1 MLPELR
7 PEAADLLNRVND
19 FVTNE
24 CLPQEEVFES
34 QIKDGDERWNSYPSV
49 IDDLKEKAKSLG
61 LWNLF
66 LPESEFGAGL
76 TNYEYSHLAEAMG
89 VCHISS
95 EAMNCSAPDTGNMEV
110 IARYGNE
117 QHQKEWLQPLL
128 DGKIRSAFGM
138 TEPGVASSDATNMR
152 ATAVLDGDEY
162 VINGEKW
169 WTSGAGDPRCKII
182 VFMCVTNP
190 DNAKHQRHSQILVP
204 MESDGIE
211 VQRMMHV
218 FGYDDA
224 PHGHAHLK
232 FTNVRVP
239 KENLL
244 LGEGRGFEIAQGRLG
259 PGRIHHCMRTIGAGE
274 RALKLMCERGIDPS
288 KTPFGKNIANLG
300 ANFDYIAESRIELNA
315 ARLLTLDAAN
325 KMDTVGNK
333 IAASEI
339 AQIKVFA
346 PQVVLKIIDRAIQMH
361 GGEGVSQLTPLAS
374 MYAHLRTLRL
384 ADGPDEVHRRA
395 VARYELGKYIP
406 R

>member
-24 CLPQEEVFES
+24 CLPKEEVFES

-190 DNAKHQRHSQILVP
+190 DNAKHQRHSQILGP

>member
-1 MLPELR
+1 MMPELR
-7 PEAADLLNRVND
+7 PEAVELVEKVKD
-19 FVTNE
+19 FIDS
-24 CLPQEEVFES
+24 EVRPKEHVFHE
-34 QIKDGDERWNSYPSV
+34 QINVGKDRWSSYPSV
-49 IDDLKEKAKSLG
+49 IDDLKEKARAKG

-76 TNYEYSHLAEAMG
+76 SNYEYAHLAEEMG
-89 VCHISS
+89 KSHIAS

-117 QHQKEWLQPLL
+117 QHQEEWLKPLL
-128 DGKIRSAFGM
+128 DGEIRSAFSM
-138 TEPGVASSDATNMR
+138 TEPGTASSDATNMQ

-169 WTSGAGDPRCKII
+169 WTSGAGDPRCKILI
-182 VFMCVTNP
+182 FMCVTNP
-190 DNAKHQRHSQILVP
+190 DNPKHQRHSMILIP
-204 MESDGIE
+204 METEGVEIIK
-211 VQRMMHV
+211 MMHV

-224 PHGHAHLK
+224 PHGHAHMK

-259 PGRIHHCMRTIGAGE
+259 PGRIHHCMRAIGAGE
-274 RALKLMCERGIDPS
+274 VAIELMCKRGMDPN
-288 KTPFGKNIANLG
+288 KVAFGKNLAQLG

-315 ARLLTLDAAN
+315 ARFLTLDAAV

-339 AQIKVFA
+339 AQIKVYA
-346 PQVVLKIIDRAIQMH
+346 PNVALKIIDRAIQIH
-361 GGEGVSQLTPLAS
+361 GGEGVSQYTPLAS
-374 MYAHLRTLRL
+374 MYAHMRTLRL

-395 VARYELGKYIP
+395 VARYELGKYMS
-406 R
+406 

>member
-1 MLPELR
+1 MMPELR
-7 PEAADLLNRVND
+7 PEAVELVEKVKDFIDSEVRPKEHVFHEQINVGAD
-19 FVTNE
+19 
-24 CLPQEEVFES
+24 
-34 QIKDGDERWNSYPSV
+34 RWSSYPSV
-49 IDDLKEKAKSLG
+49 IDELKEKARAKG

-76 TNYEYSHLAEAMG
+76 SNYEYAHLAEEMG
-89 VCHISS
+89 KSHIAS

-117 QHQKEWLQPLL
+117 QHQEEWLKPLL
-128 DGKIRSAFGM
+128 DGEIRSAFSM
-138 TEPGVASSDATNMR
+138 TEPGTASSDATNMQ

-169 WTSGAGDPRCKII
+169 WTSGAGDPRCKILI
-182 VFMCVTNP
+182 FMCVTNP
-190 DNAKHQRHSQILVP
+190 DNPKHQRHSMILVP
-204 MESDGIE
+204 METEGVEIIK
-211 VQRMMHV
+211 MMHV

-224 PHGHAHLK
+224 PHGHAHMK

-259 PGRIHHCMRTIGAGE
+259 PGRIHHCMRAIGAGE
-274 RALKLMCERGIDPS
+274 VAIELMCKRGMDPN
-288 KTPFGKNIANLG
+288 KVAFGKNLAQLG

-315 ARLLTLDAAN
+315 ARFLTLDAAV

-339 AQIKVFA
+339 AQIKVYA
-346 PQVVLKIIDRAIQMH
+346 PNVALKIIDRAIQIH

-374 MYAHLRTLRL
+374 MYAHMRTLRL

-395 VARYELGKYIP
+395 VARYELGKYMS
-406 R
+406 

>member
-1 MLPELR
+1 MMPELR
-7 PEAADLLNRVND
+7 PEAIDLLDRVKNFIND
-19 FVTNE
+19 
-24 CLPQEEVFES
+24 EVKPKEHVFHD
-34 QIKDGDERWNSYPSV
+34 QIKEGEDRWNQYPEV
-49 IDDLKEKAKSLG
+49 IDELKDKAKASG

-76 TNYEYSHLAEAMG
+76 TNYEYAHLAEQMG
-89 VCHISS
+89 KCHIAS

-117 QHQKEWLQPLL
+117 QHQEEWLQPLL

-138 TEPGVASSDATNMR
+138 TEPGTASSDATNMQ

-182 VFMCVTNP
+182 IFMCVTNP
-190 DNAKHQRHSQILVP
+190 DNPKHQRHSMILVP
-204 MESDGIE
+204 METEGVEIKK
-211 VQRMMHV
+211 MKHV

-224 PHGHAHLK
+224 PHGHAHMK

-259 PGRIHHCMRTIGAGE
+259 PGRIHHCMRAIGAGE
-274 RALKLMCERGIDPS
+274 VALELMCKRGIDPN
-288 KTPFGKNIANLG
+288 KVAFGKNLAQLG

-315 ARLLTLDAAN
+315 ARFLTLDAAV

-333 IAASEI
+333 VAASEI

-346 PQVVLKIIDRAIQMH
+346 PNVALKIIDRAIQIH

-374 MYAHLRTLRL
+374 MYAHMRTLRL

-395 VARYELGKYIP
+395 VARYELGKYMS
-406 R
+406 

>member
-24 CLPQEEVFES
+24 CLPKEEVFES

-259 PGRIHHCMRTIGAGE
+259 PGRIHRCMRTIGAGE

>member
-1 MLPELR
+1 MMPELR
-7 PEAADLLNRVND
+7 PEAVELVEKVKD
-19 FVTNE
+19 FIDS
-24 CLPQEEVFES
+24 EVRPKEHVFHE
-34 QIKDGDERWNSYPSV
+34 QINVGKDRWSSYPSV
-49 IDDLKEKAKSLG
+49 IDELKEKARAKG

-76 TNYEYSHLAEAMG
+76 SNYEYAHLAEEMG
-89 VCHISS
+89 KSHIAS

-117 QHQKEWLQPLL
+117 QHQEEWLKPLL
-128 DGKIRSAFGM
+128 DGEIRSAFSM
-138 TEPGVASSDATNMR
+138 TEPGTASSDATNMQ

-169 WTSGAGDPRCKII
+169 WTSGAGDPRCKILI
-182 VFMCVTNP
+182 FMCVTNP
-190 DNAKHQRHSQILVP
+190 DNPKHQRHSMILVP
-204 MESDGIE
+204 METEGVEIIK
-211 VQRMMHV
+211 MMHV

-224 PHGHAHLK
+224 PHGHAHMK

-259 PGRIHHCMRTIGAGE
+259 PGRIHHCMRAIGAGDVAIE
-274 RALKLMCERGIDPS
+274 LMCKRGMDPN
-288 KTPFGKNIANLG
+288 KVAFGKNLAQLG

-315 ARLLTLDAAN
+315 ARFLTLDAAV

-339 AQIKVFA
+339 AQIKVYA
-346 PQVVLKIIDRAIQMH
+346 PNVALKIIDRAIQIH

-374 MYAHLRTLRL
+374 MYAHMRTLRL

-395 VARYELGKYIP
+395 VARYELGKYMS
-406 R
+406 